1 MCELVE
7 KNRYDQQT
15 ILDLEQKASTAEAQN
30 SILKSEKA
38 KLSAEYQLA
47 KTNLDSYE
55 SERNEREAETRAQIS
70 SLTQKADRLA
80 REKKNLEIQLD
91 SEKSKLEHEAKR
103 FQALLSDMNKEKE
116 LQKKLFEKQQSQ
128 EQIAEEHQSTSQLS
142 DASPPKKVSSMSRM
156 SSGSFNF
163 DSSGRSDQ
171 LESIVSQTGNLNLL
185 DSLQSKIRQKDG
197 ELSILQVYKNNN
209 SLLDK
214 LFKMKV
220 FQNDSF
226 VVVGKDR

>member
-1 MCELVE
+1 MKETQASLCELVE
-7 KNRYDQQT
+7 KNRYDQEI

-38 KLSAEYQLA
+38 KLSVEYQLA

-55 SERNEREAETRAQIS
+55 NERNEKEAETRAQIS
-70 SLTQKADRLA
+70 SLTQKADKLA

-91 SEKSKLEHEAKR
+91 SEKSKLEHETKR

-116 LQKKLFEKQQSQ
+116 LQKKLFEKQQQQSQ
-128 EQIAEEHQSTSQLS
+128 EQMAEQQQSTSQLS
-142 DASPPKKVSSMSRM
+142 DASPPKLVSSMSRM

-163 DSSGRSDQ
+163 ESSGRSDQ

-197 ELSILQVYKNNN
+197 ELSILQVDKIATH
-209 SLLDK
+209 LLY
-214 LFKMKV
+214 
-220 FQNDSF
+220 
-226 VVVGKDR
+226 